1 VQIKVLEQAF
11 SVCRVADISDIDF
24 SDEFCFVGK
33 TDEELSLVCAS
44 NRVPANAVQCV
55 HGWRAFKIQG
65 VLDFALIGVL
75 AKITGLLAEA
85 RISVFAVSTYNTDYF
100 LVKAENLDKAIKAL
114 RDGGYTV
121 L

>member
-1 VQIKVLEQAF
+1 MQIRVLEQDF
-11 SVCRVADISDIDF
+11 SVCRVTDIADIDF

-33 TDEELSLVCAS
+33 TDAELSLVCAS
-44 NRVPANAVQCV
+44 SRVPANAVQCV
-55 HGWRAFKIQG
+55 HGWRAFRLQG
-65 VLDFALIGVL
+65 ILDFALVGVL
-75 AKITGLLAEA
+75 AKISGLLADA

-100 LVKAENLDKAIKAL
+100 LVKAAALACALDAL